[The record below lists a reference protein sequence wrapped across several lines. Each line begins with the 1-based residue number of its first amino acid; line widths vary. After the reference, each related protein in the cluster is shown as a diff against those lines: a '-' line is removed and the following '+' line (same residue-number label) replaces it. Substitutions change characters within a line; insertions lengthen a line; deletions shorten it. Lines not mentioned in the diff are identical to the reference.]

1 MVLAATESAI
11 MRVMRVAAPGML
23 VHRAARGVDV
33 VS

>member
-11 MRVMRVAAPGML
+11 MRVMRVAVSGMF
-23 VHRAARGVDV
+23 VHRATRGVDV